1 MANVFIP
8 GTKGDPPDREIKQ
21 KVIFS
26 HGGRTKPL
34 IRVIDLSGWTV
45 HFWAGKNWT
54 EGEGEKGAGHD
65 SSVNLDC
72 TISTIDHVGKVESAA
87 DQIFYRQDSLIQ
99 SSNKNVSS
107 AID

>member
-34 IRVIDLSGWTV
+34 IRVIDLS
-45 HFWAGKNWT
+45 
-54 EGEGEKGAGHD
+54 EGTDCPFLGGQKLDRGGKGAGND

-72 TISTIDHVGKVESAA
+72 TISAIDHVGKVESAELSK
-87 DQIFYRQDSLIQ
+87 I
-99 SSNKNVSS
+99 VSK
-107 AID
+107 